1 MKRFFLIT
9 FLSLAVV
16 LLAAIGAVFW
26 LLHDQDWIKG
36 EVQELVTDLTGR
48 QFLIDGPLDIA
59 LSANPVVEAQGLSL
73 ANAPWADRAEM
84 IQLEKLRVSFD
95 LFSIF
100 SDQFGI
106 HFVEVDGLEVSLAE
120 NDQGEVNWDLF
131 PGADEDPEPESKAP
145 PDKLPY
151 RLGRLTVTDFNLSH
165 KAPDRLEPLQ
175 FSIAELNSVR
185 LENEQIDATARGS
198 LDGLPLKLDG
208 YLGPLNHLVLGGEMD
223 GKLDLTVGD
232 IELNL
237 QGHVE
242 DSLTFDGI
250 DAVIN
255 FTGPE
260 FAWVTQE
267 FRLPDFSSGKFDFYL
282 LLDSTDEGSKIDLVG
297 DLGSLDV
304 NINGEVD
311 ELFDANE
318 GHMAFEMAGPD
329 LQKLVAT
336 FGEPNLLAEPYQL
349 KGDLSRQNAVTQVHN
364 LTFNIGENRGQISG
378 QIGKW
383 PEMLNSEF
391 DVWLKGPDISVWG
404 PVLRLEGLS
413 TRDYELTGRFANKDT
428 NVILTTTRLDVGD
441 SFIELAG
448 SLGEAP
454 DMIGAALELKAMSPD
469 LAKVR
474 LLSELGDIPA
484 IPVNIQGNLGRN
496 EQAYFLN
503 KLSIDVGGD
512 SLLVDAEIPADD
524 YLQGSEIEA
533 RASIRNLG
541 ALGTL
546 LGFEGLPQY
555 PVQLSANARLSGGG
569 LEIDVNDSSLGDLGI
584 NLQGKSAD
592 LNDIKNSSVQ
602 FQLAIPSLSNIPY
615 EVEAMKLPDMPGKI
629 SGRFDYRDELI
640 VLSDVEGS
648 IGETAFNID
657 TTLSQKPGFTGSTLA
672 FSVSGPNFTELIP
685 LESLQ
690 ALPHRFKASGR
701 IVKGSGA
708 DQIDALELELG
719 PIKAKVDGTV
729 DDLLNISSAEVTVS
743 ASGPDFS
750 VFGPL
755 LQRDVP
761 AEPFRAS
768 GRIVWGSG
776 TDRIDGLELEL
787 GSIKAKVDGTV
798 DDLLNI
804 SSAEVTVSA
813 SGSDFSVFGPLLKRD
828 IPADPFSLEASVKGT
843 DHFFDVNPIQVSLGP
858 SDLTGN
864 FTLGTRD
871 RIDFKGQFR
880 SDLLSI
886 AWLTAPKSDQEPETE
901 EQDPADAKP
910 DKVFPDTPIPENPF
924 GKLGVDL
931 EFKAGQIITDATK
944 LRGVNL
950 DLLLKEDLIQVDTS
964 LEGGPL
970 GENLTG
976 NLTFDTSGDE
986 AKLDLTLDAEGFRL
1000 GVMAPEGLGEES
1012 TPPTNIMIRAAGHG
1026 TTWHELASSL
1036 NGRFRLHQDSG
1047 LIASAGLDLIFS
1059 DLLTELLNTLNPF
1072 AKDKPY
1078 TELECGLIAADMV
1091 NGQLTVEPLLFQTKE
1106 ITIVSGGAIDL
1117 VSENITLDFH
1127 TQVRKGIGLS
1137 AGMIV
1142 NPFIR
1147 LGGSL
1152 ASPAIEIDPAAVAVK
1167 GTVAVATVGLSILGR
1182 SLYDRFLTRKDP
1194 CGHALKKLLEADAEK
1209 K

>member
-1 MKRFFLIT
+1 MKRYFLIT
-9 FLSLAVV
+9 FFVLAVV

-26 LLHDQDWIKG
+26 LLHDQTWIKS
-36 EVQELVTDLTGR
+36 EAQELVTDLTGR
-48 QFLIDGPLDIA
+48 QFLIEGPLDIA
-59 LSANPVVEAQGLSL
+59 LSAHPVVEAQGLSL
-73 ANAPWADRAEM
+73 ANAPWADSAEM

-131 PGADEDPEPESKAP
+131 RGADEEPEPESKAP
-145 PDKLPY
+145 PDRLPY
-151 RLGRLTVTDFNLSH
+151 RMGRLTVTDFNLSH
-165 KAPDRLEPLQ
+165 EAPDRLQPLD
-175 FSIAELNSVR
+175 FSIAELNAVKM
-185 LENEQIDATARGS
+185 ENEQVDATARGS

-208 YLGPLNHLVLGGEMD
+208 YLGPLNHLVLGGVMD
-223 GKLDLTVGD
+223 GKLDITVGD
-232 IELNL
+232 IELNF

-250 DAVIN
+250 DVVIN

-267 FRLPDFSSGKFDFYL
+267 FRLPDFSSGKFDFDL
-282 LLDSTDEGSKIDLVG
+282 LLDSTDESSKIDLVG

-311 ELFDANE
+311 ELFDADE
-318 GHMAFEMAGPD
+318 GHVTFEMTGPD
-329 LQKLVAT
+329 LQKLVAI

-349 KGDLSRQNAVTQVHN
+349 KGDLSRQNAITQVHN

-404 PVLRLEGLS
+404 PVMRLEGLS

-441 SFIELAG
+441 GFIELAG

-469 LAKVR
+469 LGQVK
-474 LLSELGDIPA
+474 LLSNLADIPA

-496 EQAYFLN
+496 EQSFFLN
-503 KLSIDVGGD
+503 KLNIDVGGD
-512 SLLVDAEIPADD
+512 SLLVDAEISADD
-524 YLQGSEIEA
+524 YLQGGEVEA
-533 RASIRNLG
+533 RVNIRNLG

-555 PVQLSANARLSGGG
+555 PMQLQANARLSGGG
-569 LEIDVNDSSLGDLGI
+569 IEIDVNDSSLGDLGI

-615 EVEAMKLPDMPGKI
+615 EVEEMELPDMPGRI
-629 SGRFDYRDELI
+629 SGRFEYQDELI

-657 TTLSQKPGFTGSTLA
+657 TTLSQKPGFTGSKLT

-690 ALPHRFKASGR
+690 ALPNRFKASGR

-719 PIKAKVDGTV
+719 SIRAKVDGTV
-729 DDLLNISSAEVTVS
+729 DDLLNVSSAEVTVS

-755 LQRDVP
+755 L
-761 AEPFRAS
+761 
-768 GRIVWGSG
+768 
-776 TDRIDGLELEL
+776 
-787 GSIKAKVDGTV
+787 
-798 DDLLNI
+798 
-804 SSAEVTVSA
+804 
-813 SGSDFSVFGPLLKRD
+813 KRD
-828 IPADPFSLEASVKGT
+828 IPADPFNLEASIKGT
-843 DHFFDVNPIQVSLGP
+843 DHFFDVNPFQVSLGP

-864 FTLGTRD
+864 FTLGTGD
-871 RIDFKGQFR
+871 RIDFKGR
-880 SDLLSI
+880 LHSNLLSI
-886 AWLTAPKSDQEPETE
+886 AWLTAPKSDQEPEAE
-901 EQDPADAKP
+901 EQSQADAKP
-910 DKVFPDTPIPENPF
+910 DKIFPDTPIPENKF
-924 GKLGVDL
+924 GNLGVDL
-931 EFKAGQIITDATK
+931 EFKAKRIITDATD
-944 LRGVNL
+944 LNGVEL
-950 DLLLKEDLIQVDTS
+950 DLLLKEQLIQADTRI
-964 LEGGPL
+964 EGGPL
-970 GENLTG
+970 GEKLTG
-976 NLTFDTSGDE
+976 KFTFDTSGDD

-1000 GVMAPEGLGEES
+1000 GVMAPEGQDEEA

-1026 TTWHELASSL
+1026 VTWHELASSL

-1047 LIASAGLDLIFS
+1047 LIAGAGLDLIFS

-1078 TELECGLIAADMV
+1078 TELECGLINAEMV
-1091 NGQLTVEPLLFQTKE
+1091 NGQVTVEPLLFQTRE
-1106 ITIVSGGAIDL
+1106 ITIVSGGTIDL
-1117 VSENITLDFH
+1117 VSENMSLDFH
-1127 TQVRKGIGLS
+1127 TRVRKGIGLS

-1152 ASPAIEIDPAAVAVK
+1152 ASPTIEIDPAAVAVK
-1167 GTVAVATVGLSILGR
+1167 GTMAVATVGLSILGK

-1194 CGHALKKLLEADAEK
+1194 CGHALKKLLEADAK
-1209 K
+1209 KK